1 MTFVTLPFSVLERH
15 EGRLLLS
22 ATAATGGHL
31 LVLLD
36 LALERRGARVPVEV
50 LPCVLA
56 LVGPVAALKALLA
69 TDRLRRRRAVDDEE
83 TFEL

>member
-1 MTFVTLPFSVLERH
+1 MDFVSRLPVLSLE
-15 EGRLLLS
+15 RLLLY
-22 ATAATGGHL
+22 ATAATGRRGHL

-36 LALERRGARVPVEV
+36 LALERGGARVPVEV
-50 LPCVLA
+50 LPRVLA
-56 LVGPVAALKALLA
+56 LVGPVAALQALLA